1 MTLAPELTRRANNKS
16 RILAALADGP
26 KTNVQLAA
34 IGGLRFGGR
43 LHELREEYEIRTEPL
58 DGGLVRYVLI
68 GPVTPSPR
76 APHHSSVRSEPA
88 ISLREEREAARAD
101 DPELEPMFTWEVV

>member
-58 DGGLVRYVLI
+58 DGGLVRYVLV
-68 GPVTPSPR
+68 GPRSPR
-76 APHHSSVRSEPA
+76 APHCVTEMALSDATFVGKRDA
-88 ISLREEREAARAD
+88 GRAA
-101 DPELEPMFTWEVV
+101 DPEPLSFTWEVV

>member
-16 RILAALADGP
+16 RILAALEDGP

-58 DGGLVRYVLI
+58 DGGLVRYVLV
-68 GPVTPSPR
+68 GPHHSPR
-76 APHHSSVRSEPA
+76 APHHSPVQSEPA
-88 ISLREEREAARAD
+88 ISLGKEGDAERAA
-101 DPELEPMFTWEVV
+101 DPQPLSFAWDVI

>member
-1 MTLAPELTRRANNKS
+1 MSLGPELARRANNKT
-16 RILAALADGP
+16 RILAALQSGP

-58 DGGLVRYVLI
+58 DGGLVRYVLV
-68 GPVTPSPR
+68 GAKRPPV
-76 APHHSSVRSEPA
+76 EP
-88 ISLREEREAARAD
+88 
-101 DPELEPMFTWEVV
+101 EPQAFPFMEVL